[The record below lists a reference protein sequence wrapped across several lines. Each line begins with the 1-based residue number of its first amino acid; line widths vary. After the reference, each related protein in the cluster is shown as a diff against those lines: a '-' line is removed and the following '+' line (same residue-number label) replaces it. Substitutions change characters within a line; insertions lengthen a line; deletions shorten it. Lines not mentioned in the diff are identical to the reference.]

1 MEGVEEVKPCAIALP
16 ALIAFCAVQGC
27 APIYETRTSLVV
39 SRQPIAAGDRLV
51 VQRRAVLTSTNL
63 DGEEVVVRVVEHK
76 GCRQQVVE
84 RRVVEERIERE
95 LDKPIFGLEV
105 TAAASVP
112 VAMLAAAAI
121 DNGDSSSDG
130 ATGEHFDVG
139 LEPVFGG
146 AVLVLGGVALTAVIV
161 DALAAR
167 DETKRRTETH
177 PIGFVMVDCG
187 ASPAS
192 GVPVELVLSDG
203 SRHGKKTDASGV
215 ARIGIATNRPNLVVD
230 IVVAGKLAAR
240 FLVPSD
246 TTSGTE
252 PP

>member
-63 DGEEVVVRVVEHK
+63 DGEEVVVR
-76 GCRQQVVE
+76 VVE